1 MRTAMMRTS
10 MMRTS
15 IKALMLG
22 IAACA
27 LASPASAYTI
37 NGVIPAGTT
46 PVVINLRQPIRPGL
60 LRFRFYAPPKNAGV
74 PYAIDFCIG
83 PAFNPCGLPAP
94 TSHVINVPKG
104 QVRSANF
111 DSGIFATNVFVVGQG
126 TRVPVPYSVQVY

>member
-1 MRTAMMRTS
+1 MQTPVMQTPVTRTA
-10 MMRTS
+10 
-15 IKALMLG
+15 IKALVIG
-22 IAACA
+22 IAACT
-27 LASPASAYTI
+27 LASPTSAYTI
-37 NGVIPAGTT
+37 NGVIPPGTT
-46 PVVINLRQPIRPGL
+46 PVVINLRQPIKPGL
-60 LRFRFYAPPKNAGV
+60 LRFRFYARPTNAGV